1 MKKWIIKILAGVLVT
16 GVAAGGVCAWQ
27 WDNITALRTSMSYS
41 REDISQLMEVNDQK
55 VSDVSAQMDGVT
67 VRDLTEEEKAALQ
80 DESLGRE
87 EIIDL
92 LIGKTSEETTEETKT
107 EEQPEQPQQG
117 TAEDTKQE
125 TPTQQPQQTPQQA
138 PTKQEDKK
146 PATETADPKREEL
159 ARLIA
164 EIYLMEA
171 EYTAWLEQMH
181 TAAIEEFVALPQE
194 QQTTANKYKIGM
206 AYMKEGLAKE
216 DECDVKMAE
225 LQEKIRALLVELGED
240 TALVDEIRAAY
251 EEEKTLK
258 KAYYLGLHD

>member
-1 MKKWIIKILAGVLVT
+1 MKKWIIKILAGILVT

-55 VSDVSAQMDGVT
+55 VSDVSSQVDGVT

-92 LIGKTSEETTEETKT
+92 LIGKATEETVPEEKT
-107 EEQPEQPQQG
+107 EQPQQG

-125 TPTQQPQQTPQQA
+125 TPAQQPQQAPQQA
-138 PTKQEDKK
+138 PAKQEDKK

-164 EIYLMEA
+164 EIYLMKA
-171 EYTAWLEQMH
+171 EYTTWLEQMH